1 MTLSLSTKQRYQRQ
15 KDGSEGLFRTPSRR
29 DRDRVRFSREFRRL
43 KAVTQVAHAGESYL
57 YHDRLSHSLK
67 VAQVASSLV
76 KIFHERSDVSP
87 EVTAGIN
94 FPDKSDK
101 LGKFLDPYV
110 VEAAAHAHDIGHP
123 PFGHAGESELN
134 RLVKHYS
141 TTEEDIAEIGFEGN
155 AQSFRV
161 VTRLA
166 AHRDANSG
174 LNVTRATL
182 NGMLKYP
189 WSRRD
194 DAMEN
199 NDEKWG
205 YYPSDS
211 DAFEWAR
218 NGLDDY
224 RTSGPLKKERQT
236 LEAQIMDYADDL
248 TYAVHDL
255 EDFYRSG
262 IIPLHEIFRESLDE
276 ISSKRR
282 PDDLKRYSVSSRDHL
297 DDFEDYLETESDID
311 PNEVEVAEI
320 FASFAMEFD
329 GSSKALVTPFEGTDA
344 ERRELNEF
352 TSQLIS
358 KFLEADRKENPQAV
372 YLESIPTDEDG
383 FNLNT
388 ERYRVH
394 IELLKALTEFYV
406 ISNPTLMQ
414 QQHGQRR
421 VLSELFEAL
430 YGEADPEKVTK
441 SAIPMPYRDRLKNIG
456 ESGTSRTRLVADL
469 ISSLTEKQTLRLHKR
484 LCGDSP
490 GSLQNNIIG

>member
-1 MTLSLSTKQRYQRQ
+1 MTVSLTTKQRYQRRQ
-15 KDGSEGLFRTPSRR
+15 DSSEGLFRTPSRR

-43 KAVTQVAHAGESYL
+43 KTVTQVAHAGESYL

-76 KIFHERSDVSP
+76 KIFHERHNVSP

-94 FPDKSDK
+94 FPSENDK
-101 LGKFLDPYV
+101 LGRFLDPYV

-123 PFGHAGESELN
+123 PFGHAGENELN

-166 AHRDANSG
+166 AHREANSG

-189 WSRRD
+189 WSRGD
-194 DAMEN
+194 DAIQN

-205 YYPSDS
+205 YYPTDT

-218 NGLDDY
+218 DGLDDY
-224 RTSGPLKKERQT
+224 RTSGPLNEKRQT

-262 IIPLHEIFRESLDE
+262 IIPLHEIFREALDE
-276 ISSKRR
+276 VDKKGSTGNLNK
-282 PDDLKRYSVSSRDHL
+282 YTVSSRDHL
-297 DDFEDYLETESDID
+297 DDFEDYLETDSNID
-311 PNEVEVAEI
+311 PNEVDVAEI
-320 FASFAMEFD
+320 FSNFVKEFD

-358 KFLEADRKENPQAV
+358 KFLEANRKKSPKAV
-372 YLESIPTDEDG
+372 YLEPIPGDKDGFDLNTDE
-383 FNLNT
+383 
-388 ERYRVH
+388 YKIH

-414 QQHGQRR
+414 QQHGQKR
-421 VLSELFEAL
+421 VLSELFESL
-430 YGEADPEKVTK
+430 YGEADPKKVTK
-441 SAIPMPYRDRLKNIG
+441 SAIPMPYRDRLKNLN
-456 ESGTSRTRLVADL
+456 ESGISRTRLVADL

-490 GSLQNNIIG
+490 GSLQNSIIG